1 MGIFVGFAAFF
12 IMEKT
17 MRVLGA
23 EDEGASHGHS
33 HSHSHSH
40 SQGCFLGLDLSLDAL
55 RAVVVYAQLD
65 IVRAES
71 VVFDTELSE
80 FG

>member
-1 MGIFVGFAAFF
+1 MTTP
-12 IMEKT
+12 E
-17 MRVLGA
+17 
-23 EDEGASHGHS
+23 S

-55 RAVVVYAQLD
+55 RAVVVDAQLD
-65 IVRAES
+65 IVRVES